1 MYYLGIDLGGTNIA
15 AGLVDENF
23 NIVHKDSIPTN
34 AQGRD
39 DRAIVKDMVYICKK
53 ILKDTDTDV
62 SEVKWIGVG
71 SPGTCDIKNG
81 NIIYSNNIPFRN
93 TPIRK
98 WIQEELDLPVYIDND
113 ANCAALGEAYAGATK
128 DAEHSVMI
136 TIGTG
141 LGGGVIINRKIYS
154 GFNSSGGELGHTVI
168 VFDGEKCSCGRKGCW
183 EAYGS
188 ANALKSQTY
197 KAVMENPESILYN
210 MCEGKAENIS
220 GKTSFDAMRA
230 GCPVGK
236 AVVDQY
242 IKYFAVGIVNM
253 INIFQPEILVI
264 GGGVSK
270 EGDYII
276 KPLMKYIEAERF
288 SRDVPQTEIRTAQLG
303 NDAGIIGAAAL
314 GK

>member
-34 AQGRD
+34 AGSRND
-39 DRAIVKDMVYICKK
+39 KEVVKDMAYICKK
-53 ILKDTDTDV
+53 ILKDTNTDV
-62 SEVKWIGVG
+62 SQVKWIGVG
-71 SPGTCDIKNG
+71 SPGTCDVENG
-81 NIIYSNNIPFRN
+81 VIIYANNIAFRD

-98 WIQEELDLPVYIDND
+98 WIQEEIDLPVYIDND

-141 LGGGVIINRKIYS
+141 LGGGVIINKKIYS
-154 GFNSSGGELGHTVI
+154 GFNSSGGELGHSI
-168 VFDGEKCSCGRKGCW
+168 IMLDGEMCSCGRKGCW

-188 ANALKSQTY
+188 ATALKSQTY
-197 KAVMENPESILYN
+197 KAAMANPDSMLYKMIDGKEENV
-210 MCEGKAENIS
+210 S
-220 GKTSFDAMRA
+220 GKTAFDAMRA
-230 GCPVGK
+230 GDPV
-236 AVVDQY
+236 ATEVVNQY
-242 IKYFAVGIVNM
+242 IKYFAAGIVNM

-270 EGDYII
+270 EGDYLI
-276 KPLMKYIEAERF
+276 KPLMKYVEAERY
-288 SRDVPQTEIRTAQLG
+288 SRDVPQTVIKTAILG